1 MPTDNT
7 DIDDIREQIV
17 GESGISVSVGLA
29 AAVRSFTSGPVEAFA
44 VDIDNGNVET
54 VYWLQGDAIGRLT
67 VHREQT
73 AGMVWPVS
81 AVRAVKLSA
90 HRTGDHF
97 RPQELVRSIS
107 ISFADGNDASINPRA
122 HQTRYLRDSA
132 NRFIDA
138 VLGKISAV
146 AAPA

>member
-1 MPTDNT
+1 MTTDNA

-17 GESGISVSVGLA
+17 GESGISVSIGLV
-29 AAVRSFTSGPVEAFA
+29 AAVRSFTSGPIDAFA
-44 VDIDNGNVET
+44 VDIDNGKVET
-54 VYWLQGDAIGRLT
+54 VYWLQGEAIGRLT

-73 AGMVWPVS
+73 AGVVWPVS

-90 HRTGDHF
+90 HGTGDHF
-97 RPQELVRSIS
+97 RPQELARSIS
-107 ISFADGNDASINPRA
+107 ISFGDGNDAKINPGA
-122 HQTRYLRDSA
+122 HRTRYLRDSA

-138 VLGKISAV
+138 VLGKISAA